1 MSAAVVATISA
12 TCQVETDSLQTV
24 SLDSTVITT
33 QKYDDSGDG
42 VYDRRVIY
50 RNIRPILKYAN
61 GESGKIGFKVCVNPK
76 GEVVSSEI
84 IANETTI
91 ENSKVLEQA
100 TEAIYGYKY
109 EANSKSL
116 DIECGM
122 IVINITPFGKKRR
135 F

>member
-1 MSAAVVATISA
+1 MILLSAAVVATISA

-50 RNIRPILKYAN
+50 RNIRPIVKYAN

-100 TEAIYGYKY
+100 TEAIY
-109 EANSKSL
+109 EASSKSL